1 MAARAVAFVLS
12 VGSMLLA
19 LFYSFVTVAF
29 GCHGSDA
36 SSPPPEGSIGDLLCT
51 WPAAALHLGLGL
63 VAAGAP
69 VVAASAEPHRTRLA
83 AAFAV
88 SSGAIATLAVVGS
101 QIQHWNDFLFLYPAL
116 AIFVVALIYRIRQ
129 RSE

>member
-1 MAARAVAFVLS
+1 MAVRAVALALS
-12 VGSMLLA
+12 AGSMLAA

-36 SSPPPEGSIGDLLCT
+36 SSPPSKGSIGDLLCT

-63 VAAGAP
+63 VAAAAP
-69 VVAASAEPHRTRLA
+69 VIAASAEPRRTRLA
-83 AAFAV
+83 TAFAV
-88 SSGAIATLAVVGS
+88 SSGAIAALAVVGS
-101 QIQHWNDFLFLYPAL
+101 LIQHWNDFLFLYPAL
-116 AIFVVALIYRIRQ
+116 AIFLVALISRTRQ

>member
-1 MAARAVAFVLS
+1 MAVRTVAFLLS
-12 VGSMLLA
+12 AGSMLAA

-36 SSPPPEGSIGDLLCT
+36 SSPPPEGSTGDLLCT
-51 WPAAALHLGLGL
+51 WPAAALHLAFGL
-63 VAAGAP
+63 VAVGAP
-69 VVAASAEPHRTRLA
+69 VVAASAEPRPTRLA
-83 AAFAV
+83 TAFPISA
-88 SSGAIATLAVVGS
+88 GAIAALAVAGS
-101 QIQHWNDFLFLYPAL
+101 VIQHWNDFLFLYPAL